1 MKNII
6 LVILAIVIISSVEEI
21 TKCGGNYGS
30 CPPGYCCSSWDWCGT
45 SDDYCLLSFGCQPQ
59 FGECRG
65 NEDEKVDP
73 EEPFTT
79 DGRCGPGVGKCSI
92 GACCSKWG
100 SCGYLDDHCL
110 ISKGCQRKYG
120 TCKDDQPNNDDQKP
134 NNDDD
139 QNQDDDDQ
147 NQDDDDD
154 QNQNNDDDQNQNN
167 DDQNQNNDDQNQN
180 NDDDQNQNN
189 DDQNQNNDN
198 QNQNNDN
205 QNQNNDGQGEDKKDD
220 KEEEKD
226 EDDEDDD
233 DDKDDDDDEEW

>member
-6 LVILAIVIISSVEEI
+6 LVIFAIVIISSVEEI

-120 TCKDDQPNNDDQKP
+120 TCKDDQPNNDDQ
-134 NNDDD
+134 
-139 QNQDDDDQ
+139 NQ
-147 NQDDDDD
+147 DDDD

-167 DDQNQNNDDQNQN
+167 DDQNQNNDD
-180 NDDDQNQNN
+180 DDQNQNN
-189 DDQNQNNDN
+189 DD

-233 DDKDDDDDEEW
+233 DDKDDDDDDDDEEW